1 MTYLIYSVQIE
12 EEMRNREVELKL
24 KLEKMMI
31 HKVRCTWTLNVSASG
46 SVIWLNG
53 MEPGVPTNFNRTK
66 ISKHSVVHCEFVC
79 FVQASRLPANFSKC
93 QHISL
98 TGWQLGGG
106 EETWRRSKIVSWDLW
121 QNCSWGQSKWACRIL
136 IILNV
141 KMHFIKVHTNN
152 FLVS

>member
-66 ISKHSVVHCEFVC
+66 ISKHSVVLCEFVC
-79 FVQASRLPANFSKC
+79 FVQASMLPANFC
-93 QHISL
+93 VNIF
-98 TGWQLGGG
+98 
-106 EETWRRSKIVSWDLW
+106 LW
-121 QNCSWGQSKWACRIL
+121 QDYSWEEVKRHEEEVKLFHETYDRIVAEDRVSEL
-136 IILNV
+136 VEYRSFWMWKI
-141 KMHFIKVHTNN
+141 HFVKVHTYN